1 MAIDNA
7 SIATSG
13 YTNFEVPVGETWAIT
28 TVLVCN
34 RLAVDPSG
42 ANDREFSMYIVLD
55 GEAENDNKNL
65 IVNTQ
70 TVQGADTFIMDSEK
84 IILEEGDK
92 LSFTQNGG
100 SAGLNVTVSYI
111 NV

>member
-13 YTNFEVPVGETWAIT
+13 YTNFEVPAGETWAIT

-55 GEAENDNKNL
+55 GEAENDNKRNK
-65 IVNTQ
+65 V
-70 TVQGADTFIMDSEK
+70 VIMLD
-84 IILEEGDK
+84 
-92 LSFTQNGG
+92 
-100 SAGLNVTVSYI
+100 
-111 NV
+111 